1 MELSNTMQI
10 IQNLIGNDNFNE
22 LIHEVIQEYVDKD
35 LPLKEIEPIL
45 ETYCIAILLIGF
57 SKKPV
62 EIEKCKIILSNN
74 KNIFIK
80 SEDLCEKFGEYIKQ
94 IEDSKFELLRKII

>member
-10 IQNLIGNDNFNE
+10 IQNLIGNEDFNE
-22 LIHEVIQEYVDKD
+22 LIHKVAEEYVDRN

-57 SKKPV
+57 SKKSV
-62 EIEKCKIILSNN
+62 EIEKCKIALSNN
-74 KNIFIK
+74 KNIFIR
-80 SEDLCEKFGEYIKQ
+80 SEDVCKKYGEYIKK

>member
-10 IQNLIGNDNFNE
+10 IQNLIGNEDFNE
-22 LIHEVIQEYVDKD
+22 LIHEVVEEYVDKS

-57 SKKPV
+57 SKKSV
-62 EIEKCKIILSNN
+62 EIEKCKISLSNN

-80 SEDLCEKFGEYIKQ
+80 SEDVCKKYGEYIQK

>member
-10 IQNLIGNDNFNE
+10 VQSILGNENFKK
-22 LIHEVIQEYVDKD
+22 LIHEVVEEYSDRN
-35 LPLKEIEPIL
+35 LFLKEIEPIL

-57 SKKPV
+57 SKKSV
-62 EIEKCKIILSNN
+62 EIEKCKIALSNN
-74 KNIFIK
+74 ENIFIK
-80 SEDLCEKFGEYIKQ
+80 SEDVCKKYGDYIQK